1 MVRKTQQIPEEELA
15 VIRKHAQALGLQE
28 AKPKAVRAK
37 KERTEEQKQ
46 ADVEKMAKLRELRK
60 KPDPKSE

>member
-28 AKPKAVRAK
+28 AKPKAVRVK
-37 KERTEEQKQ
+37 KERTEE
-46 ADVEKMAKLRELRK
+46 
-60 KPDPKSE
+60 